1 MNYILKFPYINLIIA
16 IKELVKQTKSKQ
28 YIPILNKLSTLFE
41 TIKNIIP
48 KDQSYL
54 IKNINCS
61 KDASVLNIKINKQ
74 FSSKDTVPYRIKIF
88 EQYLD
93 AFTTLYIKLA
103 DFLIIKENHIVKI
116 SIKLSKLSND
126 INNLIKPIT

>member
-1 MNYILKFPYINLIIA
+1 MDTNHNNSPK
-16 IKELVKQTKSKQ
+16 KQIGFT
-28 YIPILNKLSTLFE
+28 Y
-41 TIKNIIP
+41 
-48 KDQSYL
+48 
-54 IKNINCS
+54 
-61 KDASVLNIKINKQ
+61 
-74 FSSKDTVPYRIKIF
+74 